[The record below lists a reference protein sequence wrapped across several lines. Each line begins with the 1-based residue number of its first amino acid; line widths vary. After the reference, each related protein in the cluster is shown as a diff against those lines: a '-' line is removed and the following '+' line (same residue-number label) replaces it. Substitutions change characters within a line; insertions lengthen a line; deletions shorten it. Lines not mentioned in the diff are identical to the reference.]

1 MARVF
6 ITGSST
12 GLGHLAGG
20 HLLSAGHEVVLHA
33 RDEAKAARLRGA
45 FPAAGVVVGDLER
58 IDGIRAVA
66 ATADRLGPY
75 RSVIHNA
82 GVLGGGAAGLS
93 ADGLPVVFAV
103 NALAP
108 YLLTA
113 LMSRPERLIFLG
125 SSMHLGA
132 RLTNLR
138 EAWDGDRWRR
148 GDRLF
153 RLQAG
158 RDRLRHGRR
167 AAVARGAGQRGRSR
181 LGPNADGRS
190 LRPGRPGGRLAD
202 PGLACHQRRP
212 RSPDHRAVP
221 LPSPQRPV
229 RPGGPRHQF
238 SGGRP
243 CALCRDQRHG
253 FPPHLTHRP

>member
-12 GLGHLAGG
+12 GLGHLAGS

-132 RLTNLR
+132 RLTSLR
-138 EAWDGDRWRR
+138 EAWDGGRWR
-148 GDRLF
+148 GGIDYSGSKLIMTAF
-153 RLQAG
+153 AM
-158 RDRLRHGRR
+158 
-167 AAVARGAGQRGRSR
+167 AVARLWPGVRA
-181 LGPNADGRS
+181 NAV
-190 LRPGRPGGRLAD
+190 D
-202 PGLACHQRRP
+202 PGWVPTRMGGAFAPHDLEEGWRTQVWLATSDDPAARITGQYLHRR
-212 RSPDHRAVP
+212 RSAGSDPAVHDISFQEDV
-221 LPSPQRPV
+221 L
-229 RPGGPRHQF
+229 
-238 SGGRP
+238 
-243 CALCRDQRHG
+243 ALCAGISGTD
-253 FPPHLTHRP
+253 FPRT